1 MFEEPKI
8 EIMKF
13 APEDAITLSGDP
25 INPNP
30 NPNPNDGEM
39 DWD

>member
-1 MFEEPKI
+1 MFVEPKI

-30 NPNPNDGEM
+30 TQPPHDGEI

>member
-8 EIMKF
+8 VIQKFESEDIM
-13 APEDAITLSGDP
+13 ALSG
-25 INPNP
+25 

-39 DWD
+39 DWDN

>member
-8 EIMKF
+8 EIMKSE
-13 APEDAITLSGDP
+13 AEDVITLSGSP
-25 INPNP
+25 LNP

-39 DWD
+39 DWDN